1 MLISIPEECD
11 MGNSRGQ
18 MKAVKYVAKTFMII
32 LTYLVLLELSRLI
45 MFWTYM
51 LQATSVDYDWRGK
64 HGYFLFWAPF
74 ETGSLLVIIL
84 AFLLFLIFHGRD
96 VNPGR
101 WKQIRQISK
110 KFWQELWV
118 KAAVLAGSLFG
129 VLWYGVTNLEM
140 FLAYHLVSWQEIYY
154 FLSGTTLFQHLP
166 DRGSEVTE
174 TLDNIGF
181 IFRIHMSLD
190 DIDLFNMGI
199 AFIVYELLR
208 ICFDKTVPLKIPD
221 EKN

>member
-1 MLISIPEECD
+1 MEK
-11 MGNSRGQ
+11 SRGK

-32 LTYLVLLELSRLI
+32 LTYLVLLEFSRLI
-45 MFWTYM
+45 MFWTHM

-74 ETGSLLVIIL
+74 ETGSLFAIVL
-84 AFLLFLIFHGRD
+84 AVLLFLIFHGRD
-96 VNPGR
+96 IKRGR

-110 KFWQELWV
+110 KFRQELWV

-129 VLWYGVTNLEM
+129 VTWYGVYRLEE
-140 FLAYHLVSWQEIYY
+140 FFSNRLVSWQEIYY
-154 FLSGTTLFQHLP
+154 FMSGTTLFRSLP

-174 TLDNIGF
+174 TLYMLAF

-190 DIDLFNMGI
+190 EIDLFNMGV

-221 EKN
+221 EKMEG

>member
-1 MLISIPEECD
+1 
-11 MGNSRGQ
+11 MGNSRGK
-18 MKAVKYVAKTFMII
+18 MKAVKYVAKICMVI
-32 LTYLVLLELSRLI
+32 LTYLVLLEFSRLV
-45 MFWTYM
+45 MFWTHM

-74 ETGSLLVIIL
+74 ETGLLFVIIL
-84 AFLLFLIFHGRD
+84 AFFLFLIFHGRD
-96 VNPGR
+96 VDLGR

-110 KFWQELWV
+110 KFWQVLWV

-129 VLWYGVTNLEM
+129 VLWCGSARLEM
-140 FLAYHLVSWQEIYY
+140 FFADHIISWQEIYY

-166 DRGSEVTE
+166 DRGNEVTE
-174 TLDNIGF
+174 TLDMIGF

-199 AFIVYELLR
+199 AFIIYEFLR
-208 ICFDKTVPLKIPD
+208 ICFDKTVPLKISD
-221 EKN
+221 EKTEGQNSAY